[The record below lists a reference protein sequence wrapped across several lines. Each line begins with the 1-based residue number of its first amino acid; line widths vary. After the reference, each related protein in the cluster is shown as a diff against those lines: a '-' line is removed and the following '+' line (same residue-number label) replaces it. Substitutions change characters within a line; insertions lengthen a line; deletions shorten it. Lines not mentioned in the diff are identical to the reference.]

1 MNPKKEYDMLKSQI
15 ADSKAS
21 YLKHSSNHTPQVNV
35 FVLQWDFPFF
45 YILKKRY
52 QLPEKNREPIQLC
65 FIICYLIRMLV
76 GRSET

>member
-35 FVLQWDFPFF
+35 LFKMGYPFF
-45 YILKKRY
+45 LYIEEKVCQKKKDDHV
-52 QLPEKNREPIQLC
+52 QLTNLMDFKWC
-65 FIICYLIRMLV
+65 
-76 GRSET
+76 